1 MSPRSIRRR
10 TWPATLA
17 GLATQIILM
26 IAAPTIAASPP
37 AGASAHQARTTF
49 LTENGRL
56 EFIREIGSALYER
69 GNATG
74 TYNVPMTTLLTRHP
88 NYVTAIVTIY
98 PHGGSIT
105 GNSKAKYIVR
115 NETGYFGGTFT
126 ITGGSGS
133 YKHVSGNALGIS
145 GTINR
150 NTYNMTVKAH
160 GDIKL

>member
-1 MSPRSIRRR
+1 MSPRSIRKRA
-10 TWPATLA
+10 WPAILA
-17 GLATQIILM
+17 GLATQITLM
-26 IAAPTIAASPP
+26 IAAPAIAVSAP
-37 AGASAHQARTTF
+37 AGASAQAKTTF

-105 GNSKAKYIVR
+105 GSSKANYIVR
-115 NETGYFGGTFT
+115 NETGYFGGTLT
-126 ITGGSGS
+126 IIRGTGT
-133 YKHVSGNALGIS
+133 YKHVSGKALGIS